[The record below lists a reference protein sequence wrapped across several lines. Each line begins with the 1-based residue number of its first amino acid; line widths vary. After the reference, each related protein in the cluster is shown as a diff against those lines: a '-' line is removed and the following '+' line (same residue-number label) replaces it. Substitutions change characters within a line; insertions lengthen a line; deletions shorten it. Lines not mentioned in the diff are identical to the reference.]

1 MTNTDFKCSHTHLHF
16 VLIQNSSPA
25 IFMHLVLPEGSSLPG
40 HPNAFCP
47 QHKSH
52 QYAVTWTARLLHLK
66 NSWWWKLSSA
76 RLMYGKVLVY
86 FLISELQAAATH
98 TLSAAWW
105 GRRGTLA
112 FLYFTL
118 HTTSTRKKKKKKTK
132 CILLGGKGK
141 RKAKK
146 KPAVKT
152 LDKKRPKCTPWLAVI
167 LWL

>member
-1 MTNTDFKCSHTHLHF
+1 
-16 VLIQNSSPA
+16 
-25 IFMHLVLPEGSSLPG
+25 
-40 HPNAFCP
+40 
-47 QHKSH
+47 
-52 QYAVTWTARLLHLK
+52 
-66 NSWWWKLSSA
+66 
-76 RLMYGKVLVY
+76 MYGKVLVY
-86 FLISELQAAATH
+86 FLIFELQAAATH

-118 HTTSTRKKKKKKTK
+118 RTTSTRGKKKKKKTK
-132 CILLGGKGK
+132 CILLGGKEK

-152 LDKKRPKCTPWLAVI
+152 LDKKRPKCAPWLAVI